1 MIMKK
6 LKVDF
11 KEKDDSKVEV
21 SINKNKIK
29 KDKMLTNVI
38 KLMILGDKKQIR
50 YLLKIVGTF
59 YFFTFFFKNY

>member
-50 YLLKIVGTF
+50 YLLKW
-59 YFFTFFFKNY
+59 